1 MDKVISDIICC
12 SDEASVHDLLT
23 KFHSAN
29 LRTMP
34 YGLCCFKYK
43 KMIESLNQE
52 LDYLNSIHLNWAML
66 DCGEVNVHIA
76 KSNIEYA
83 KEFLSNP
90 PKQSVRKPIIIDEM
104 PDFLTDEDL
113 HQYFGWELS
122 TIATKRSRGELPK
135 VNGQQLTPKTEL
147 IKMLETNSIS
157 APILTAKIEKEKA
170 TQEKAASY
178 KRKK

>member
-1 MDKVISDIICC
+1 MDKLISDIICG
-12 SDEASVHDLLT
+12 SNEAFVHDLLI
-23 KFHSAN
+23 KYHSAD
-29 LRTMP
+29 LKTTP
-34 YGLCCFKYK
+34 YELCCFKYK
-43 KMIESLNQE
+43 KLIESLNQE
-52 LDYLNSIHLNWAML
+52 YDYLSSIDVNWAML
-66 DCGEVNVHIA
+66 DYGEVNVHIA

-90 PKQSVRKPIIIDEM
+90 PKQGGRKPIIIDEM

-147 IKMLETNSIS
+147 IKLLEMNTIS
-157 APILTAKIEKEKA
+157 APILTAKIEHEKA
-170 TQEKAASY
+170 IQEKVASY

>member
-1 MDKVISDIICC
+1 MDKIISDIICG
-12 SDEASVHDLLT
+12 SGVASVHDLL
-23 KFHSAN
+23 KKYHFAN
-29 LRTMP
+29 LKTMP
-34 YGLCCFKYK
+34 YELCCFKYK
-43 KMIESLNQE
+43 QLIESLNQE
-52 LDYLNSIHLNWAML
+52 FDYLSSIDVNWAMQ
-66 DCGEVNVHIA
+66 DYGEVNVHIA

-113 HQYFGWELS
+113 HQYFGWETS
-122 TIATKRSRGELPK
+122 TIASKRSRGELPK

-147 IKMLETNSIS
+147 IKLLDTNTIC

-170 TQEKAASY
+170 TQEKVASY